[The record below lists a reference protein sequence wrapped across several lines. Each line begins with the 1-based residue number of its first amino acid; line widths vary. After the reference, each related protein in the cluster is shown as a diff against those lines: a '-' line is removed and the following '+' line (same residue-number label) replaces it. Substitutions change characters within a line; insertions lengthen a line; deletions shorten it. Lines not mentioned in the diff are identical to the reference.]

1 MFFTTSQQIKL
12 CAERVRACGVLMRRM
27 DTGYK
32 TVTAFL
38 HLLLS
43 PMETRTSRPMC
54 LSTEVSSMTH
64 KSAGSRRAVS
74 SKKRHHEGTA
84 GWKGNLESC
93 AQPLTLNKTH
103 PELPGELEEVSI
115 HHLAIRINFSSRQC
129 HGQSRITPCSFPA
142 IGNFGLL
149 SCPCGSTADV
159 CLLRLRKQTLCCL
172 SDSSVSSVRRLI
184 CPR

>member
-32 TVTAFL
+32 IVTAFL

-129 HGQSRITPCSFPA
+129 HGQDHT
-142 IGNFGLL
+142 LL
-149 SCPCGSTADV
+149 CPSNWELWSPVLSMWIHCR
-159 CLLRLRKQTLCCL
+159 CLPSQTQKTNIVLPK
-172 SDSSVSSVRRLI
+172 RLI
-184 CPR
+184 CFLSKETNLS